1 MENNDILISPIDN
14 IEFYFCAFII
24 VFFIFF
30 YILSRN
36 MNKYAKNKADEMLLN
51 AKKQSKNK
59 PEKNAEERI

>member
-1 MENNDILISPIDN
+1 
-14 IEFYFCAFII
+14 
-24 VFFIFF
+24 
-30 YILSRN
+30 